1 MDKTKVVTNVVRL
14 SYAYVWE
21 PKSINGVE
29 KYSVSIIIDEDDKD
43 TLEKINRGVDAAIE
57 EGVKKFPNYVAEKSL
72 LKLPLR
78 KGDEM
83 EEDAYKNKFFILMLI
98 F

>member
-29 KYSVSIIIDEDDKD
+29 KYSVSFIIDEDDKD
-43 TLEKINRGVDAAIE
+43 T
-57 EGVKKFPNYVAEKSL
+57 
-72 LKLPLR
+72 
-78 KGDEM
+78 
-83 EEDAYKNKFFILMLI
+83 
-98 F
+98 